1 MGKKSLFPVLVGV
14 VYVNVDVSFWLF
26 RFLFY
31 FFSVFSSL
39 SLLLFF
45 AKNLQLSQHTLRTF
59 SNDHVIP
66 DLIFFCSALWI
77 TLGALFGMA
86 VIWALLTCI
95 TRYVTDTL
103 IAIFRKKAAS
113 SLAVQFHADPPP
125 WSNWHFKLL
134 VFEEE
139 ETRTTRRKTLDEGD
153 SKHCWKTSVLSIASS
168 LLPTFVLMLIKEI
181 KIYMANWASEENEN
195 CVSDWFLKVPM
206 K

>member
-26 RFLFY
+26 CFLF
-31 FFSVFSSL
+31 FFSVFFL
-39 SLLLFF
+39 LCRFLLFF
-45 AKNLQLSQHTLRTF
+45 ARNLQLSQHTLRTF
-59 SNDHVIP
+59 SNDHVIH

-113 SLAVQFHADPPP
+113 ALAVQFHADPLP
-125 WSNWHFKLL
+125 WSN
-134 VFEEE
+134 
-139 ETRTTRRKTLDEGD
+139 
-153 SKHCWKTSVLSIASS
+153 
-168 LLPTFVLMLIKEI
+168 
-181 KIYMANWASEENEN
+181 
-195 CVSDWFLKVPM
+195 
-206 K
+206 